1 MSVARLTSCEL
12 YGHMRNFWKTRVA
25 LGSLG
30 FVLVS
35 QPVYGRATTGR
46 ATTAIATESRAVS
59 ELLPLQ
65 ADVTLPVQM
74 GRTLRAGKVKPGTVF
89 LVKTMQR
96 VPVSADGYLER
107 GARVRGEVVSSDAG
121 DGTAAHPSVL
131 TIRFTQL
138 SYRGRTVPVETRAI
152 AMANLMNVD
161 DTFLPATGSTDRG
174 NPNPASWTTTQV
186 GGDEVV
192 RSGWVGP
199 VVGSGLRTV
208 GSADFYGVYSL
219 PSKPREGDGGMIPR
233 AMGVFS
239 TTAKGLYGYGEGV
252 QMESSGGLITI
263 TNPMGRAVIRAG
275 DNLLLEV
282 VAGR

>member
-1 MSVARLTSCEL
+1 MFMGRIGTFGKTTCA
-12 YGHMRNFWKTRVA
+12 FWGV
-25 LGSLG
+25 G

-35 QPVYGRATTGR
+35 LLTLAKASDAT
-46 ATTAIATESRAVS
+46 SSQVVS
-59 ELLPLQ
+59 ELQPLP
-65 ADVTLPVQM
+65 AGITLPVQM

-89 LVKTMQR
+89 QVKTTQR
-96 VPVSADGYLER
+96 VPISVNGYLKS
-107 GARVRGEVVSSDAG
+107 GAKVRGEVVASDAG

-138 SYRGRTVPVETRAI
+138 SYEGRTVLLEIRAV
-152 AMANLMNVD
+152 AMANLMAVD

-174 NPNPASWTTTQV
+174 NSNPASWTTRQV

-199 VVGSGLRTV
+199 VVGGGLRTV
-208 GSADFYGVYSL
+208 GSADYYGVYSL
-219 PSKPREGDGGMIPR
+219 PEKLQVADGAMVPR

-239 TTAKGLYGYGEGV
+239 TTAAGLYGYDEGARL
-252 QMESSGGLITI
+252 ESSRGLITI
-263 TNPMGRAVIRAG
+263 TNSKWRAVIRAG

-282 VAGR
+282 VGGR